1 LKARAF
7 LFENFFV
14 YYSIKIQAM
23 AIINFMQ
30 WLKNPTFTNK
40 VKGDSIVMTAS
51 SNGTDYDSEGI
62 TVAQLASSL
71 QGVIIPKLS
80 MHADKKGMLSVSYL
94 PTAGNDLWQA
104 YNPKVYLFR
113 YNKKKRKKIT
123 INAGDKKEKQIV
135 KVIRAGFKHIP
146 HLMGAKHQG
155 AFYSGET
162 IEVFHTEFELL
173 VNQPYMSQ
181 PLYEFDANEF
191 YTNIGREE
199 RFSDNTPAEELEN
212 ILPSNRKNV
221 YGAKSV
227 YLKFAIGIE
236 NPDKDSKFPIIFGEL
251 SDVVQLLPF
260 VVDKQYI
267 KIRFN
272 FVPTGIKR
280 NIQTV
285 VAADP
290 KAE

>member
-1 LKARAF
+1 MKARTF
-7 LFENFFV
+7 LFGKVFV
-14 YYSIKIQAM
+14 YYSINIYVM
-23 AIINFMQ
+23 SVLNFMQ
-30 WLKNPTFTNK
+30 WLKNPRLTNK
-40 VKGDSIVMTAS
+40 VKGDSIVMTGTV
-51 SNGTDYDSEGI
+51 NGENYDAQGI
-62 TVAQLASSL
+62 TIAELSANL
-71 QGVIIPKLS
+71 QGVIIPKLN
-80 MHADKKGMLSVSYL
+80 MHADKRGMLSVSYL
-94 PTAGNDLWQA
+94 PTAGNDLWQSF
-104 YNPKVYLFR
+104 NPNVYLFR
-113 YNKKKRKKIT
+113 YSKKKRKR
-123 INAGDKKEKQIV
+123 INVNTGGKQGKEIV
-135 KVIRAGFKHIP
+135 KTIKAGFKHIP

-191 YTNIGREE
+191 YRNMDRDE
-199 RFSDNTPAEELEN
+199 RLSNNTPAIELGS
-212 ILPSNRKNV
+212 ILPSNRVNV

-251 SDVVQLLPF
+251 SDVVQLIPI
-260 VVDKQYI
+260 VDHNDYI

-280 NIQTV
+280 NIQTINKE
-285 VAADP
+285 AQEA
-290 KAE
+290 

>member
-1 LKARAF
+1 
-7 LFENFFV
+7 
-14 YYSIKIQAM
+14 
-23 AIINFMQ
+23 MQ
-30 WLKNPTFTNK
+30 WLKNPKLTNK

-51 SNGTDYDSEGI
+51 FNGTDYDSEGI
-62 TVAQLASSL
+62 TIAQLSANL

-80 MHADKKGMLSVSYL
+80 MHADQKGMLSTSYL

-104 YNPKVYLFR
+104 YGPKVYLFR

-123 INAGDKKEKQIV
+123 VTTGSKKERLIT
-135 KVIRAGFKHIP
+135 KVIKAGFKHIP

-191 YTNIGREE
+191 YRNIDRDE
-199 RFSDNTPAEELEN
+199 RFSNNTPAIELGS
-212 ILPSNRKNV
+212 ILPSNRVNV

-251 SDVVQLLPF
+251 SDVVQLLPM
-260 VVDKQYI
+260 VDHNDYV

-272 FVPTGIKR
+272 FIPTGIKR
-280 NIQTV
+280 NIQTIHKE
-285 VAADP
+285 AQ
-290 KAE
+290 KAY